1 MRKVRGLPCGRT
13 ERRQRKGHIGDTVI
27 DVSQMGGVMLE
38 DIRYFTQEH
47 RAGKG

>member
-1 MRKVRGLPCGRT
+1 MWKNGK
-13 ERRQRKGHIGDTVI
+13 EAWKGHIGDTII

-38 DIRYFTQEH
+38 DIRYFIQEH